1 MNSNSHLE
9 EIIEI
14 VKKIKNTENSYKNNI
29 PKHKEATSLLSNAR
43 VALNKAESNLRIHLK
58 NHKNL
63 RSKFKNNETARQESL
78 TKLKTLRDNKKAK
91 QDIYSELELN
101 ITLEGRLKKR
111 YELEASIYDLHT
123 RLINVISKEISQQT
137 NIKINLSKSVERAI
151 QHATTGWY
159 DCHDHQKLF
168 EELDE

>member
-29 PKHKEATSLLSNAR
+29 PKHKEANSLLSNAR
-43 VALNKAESNLRIHLK
+43 EALNEAESNLRIHLK
-58 NHKNL
+58 NHKNQ

-91 QDIYSELELN
+91 QDICSALN
-101 ITLEGRLKKR
+101 ITLEERFKKR

-151 QHATTGWY
+151 QHTTTGCY
-159 DCHDHQKLF
+159 DCYDYQKELF